1 MSVRPRPWEDFPG
14 IWKTEAAFLS
24 WVRGGI
30 RRYLWSKNP
39 VKLEFAKSRR
49 IKIANTNEK
58 SKLRNPT
65 VWGYVCEQCG
75 KETPQ
80 SNVEIDHKTGEFSLK
95 RVEDIQSFVEGVVFV
110 RMEDLAVLCKPCHE
124 IKTYAERYGLT
135 LEEAD
140 IVKQAIAIQKQKGYD
155 KVFLQEVGIKP
166 ASNAE
171 LRKEQIID
179 YLKAK
184 KEGG

>member
-1 MSVRPRPWEDFPG
+1 MSVRPRPWEDFPD

-39 VKLEFAKSRR
+39 VKLEFAKARR

-58 SKLRNPT
+58 SKLRNPF

-124 IKTYAERYGLT
+124 IKTYAERYGLP
-135 LEEAD
+135 LEEAG
-140 IVKQAIAIQKQKGYD
+140 IVKQVIEIQKKKGYD
-155 KVFLQEVGIKP
+155 KELLIAAGVTPGR
-166 ASNAE
+166 NATI
-171 LRKEQIID
+171 RREQLIE
-179 YLKAK
+179 YLSK
-184 KEGG
+184 GGKS